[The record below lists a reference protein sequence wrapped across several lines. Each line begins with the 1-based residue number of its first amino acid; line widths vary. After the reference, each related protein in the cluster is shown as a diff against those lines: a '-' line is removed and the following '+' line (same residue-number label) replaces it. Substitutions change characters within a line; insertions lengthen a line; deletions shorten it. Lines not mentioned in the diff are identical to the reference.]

1 MTYTVTDVDNKYIQI
16 MYITP
21 NVTWTKNFKLTS
33 EIRIK
38 LQTIAKICNHFDY
51 SSIIAHN
58 HINLIFPYNEIENWD
73 YFPKKYYEC

>member
-1 MTYTVTDVDNKYIQI
+1 

-38 LQTIAKICNHFDY
+38 LQTIAKICNYFDY

-73 YFPKKYYEC
+73 YFPKKYIKENSKKTFILKSKEEVT